1 MGRINVTSSI
11 FAGRSPNINAMIM
24 IMIMMIMIMV
34 MIMIMMMIINDNGND
49 DDNGNQHARCLG
61 CLLGRSIHWG
71 LRWRSPNDSSMNI
84 ATR

>member
-34 MIMIMMMIINDNGND
+34 MIMIMMMIIGF
-49 DDNGNQHARCLG
+49 A
-61 CLLGRSIHWG
+61 GRSFEFP
-71 LRWRSPNDSSMNI
+71 PNPRCVVVRKVAS
-84 ATR
+84 AAR